1 MSVKGK
7 SGYTPRQFV
16 YAEAV
21 TALQRLRNRLLTDQH
36 GIDLNENYPAL
47 GDERYATPYETEQ
60 LTAQVD
66 KALKRVSK
74 IGGLSDD

>member
-21 TALQRLRNRLLTDQH
+21 TALQRLRNRLLTEQDF
-36 GIDLNENYPAL
+36 DLNENYPAL
-47 GDERYATPYETEQ
+47 GDERYATAYEAEQ
-60 LTAQVD
+60 LIAQVD
-66 KALKRVSK
+66 KAMNRVGK